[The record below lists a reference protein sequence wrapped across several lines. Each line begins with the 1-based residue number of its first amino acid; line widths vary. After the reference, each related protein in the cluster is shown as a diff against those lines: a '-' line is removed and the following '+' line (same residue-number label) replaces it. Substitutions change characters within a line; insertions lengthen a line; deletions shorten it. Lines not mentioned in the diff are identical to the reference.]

1 MWLYYFIS
9 FMLGTIVGVGM
20 MALMIANREPEKHEI
35 RAYVGED
42 GKVDMLVIPRGDII
56 TYHTKE
62 DKADGE
68 SEKQDDGA
76 EAAGKEED

>member
-20 MALMIANREPEKHEI
+20 MALMIASREPERHEI
-35 RAYVGED
+35 HVYAGED
-42 GKVDMLVIPRGDII
+42 GKVDILSIPSGDII

-62 DKADGE
+62 DEADGE

-76 EAAGKEED
+76 ETASKEED

>member
-20 MALMIANREPEKHEI
+20 MALMIASREPEKHEI
-35 RAYVGED
+35 HAYVGED
-42 GKVDMLVIPRGDII
+42 GKVDILSIPRGDII

-62 DKADGE
+62 DEADGE

-76 EAAGKEED
+76 EAASKEED